1 MNHKKIAPWLVSVL
15 VGLNVAGCNSDS
27 EDVAPKK
34 EAQTVV
40 KAQFAATYL
49 QTIQPPEFSGYSLQ
63 HDYSKSTVKAVS
75 KAAQDISY
83 KGTLRITNRAT
94 PSEHTDYD
102 WPVTQRADGSVE
114 SHRVLS
120 LKPGTYD
127 FLLIVEDSK
136 GHQYLAE
143 SLGQEIVDNT
153 QPELEF
159 VLKPNLGETITDLDF
174 VAYVTNLKFSFT
186 AEELVAL
193 VEPQFGLKINDEKE
207 RVFNIN
213 KETGLSEIVL
223 NVQPGEYTMDLKLYD
238 GDLMVGKNEN
248 ETKLNIVEGS
258 DAKMD
263 VIPLQADV
271 TVKLDELKDL
281 GEFTFN
287 VPPEIVAEVGDESK
301 VSLIVRLSSNSTD
314 ALIHEKVL
322 TVVSDSKGGFVA
334 SDIFETQGESAVTA
348 SLAFHHIDEAA
359 DGYQKAPYAQCLTA
373 INIDLNQGSGCKLS
387 LKREGIITGHIKGT
401 VHFNIIDQQQQAA
414 SGAKV
419 YLNDELVG
427 ITGKELSA
435 GSLKLNLIAGD
446 YMVKASQGTM
456 IAKET
461 IEVKPLDV
469 LNKALYLKRNPD
481 LGTGNFIEQSQ
492 IYTSSYV
499 APNSISSG
507 DINGDGLVDLVM
519 GGYRGYQ
526 VEIAQPD
533 GSYKSVKK
541 EILPATYRQVAVGDV
556 NGDGDLDFILS
567 ADQGG
572 TIDYYQNDGLGNFT
586 KYSEVMAQSDDYSIR
601 TIKLADIDNDGD
613 LDIVAMVSGNK
624 NVSGDQTRIF
634 VNQGGGRFVDSG
646 QRLATKTNRPTI
658 ALAVGDMNGDKS
670 IDIVVGE
677 SGTGSKGLIY
687 LNNGK
692 GMFERSTVIWD
703 DNNES
708 STSVV
713 LADVDDN
720 GKLDVFVTDEDNR
733 NRLYL
738 NEGDATFSQ
747 SSSSFGIKGQRAV
760 FSDINT
766 NGKPDILILDANSL
780 VTAYLNNGNGT
791 YALSHTVVGASD
803 FGTTDDFHS
812 TDLDKDG
819 DQDLVV
825 LGYKSETS
833 KPVYG
838 RIYHN
843 TPH

>member
-1 MNHKKIAPWLVSVL
+1 MNHKKVGPWLASAL
-15 VGLNVAGCNSDS
+15 ISLSVAGCNSDS
-27 EDVAPKK
+27 KESAPKK
-34 EAQTVV
+34 EPQTVV
-40 KAQFAATYL
+40 NAQFAATYL
-49 QTIQPPEFSGYSLQ
+49 QTIQPPELTSYAFHYDSSE
-63 HDYSKSTVKAVS
+63 STTKTIS
-75 KAAQDISY
+75 KAAQDVSY

-114 SHRVLS
+114 SHRALS

-143 SLGQEIVDNT
+143 SLGQQIVDNE
-153 QPELEF
+153 QPELTF

-186 AEELVAL
+186 AEELAAL

-287 VPPEIVAEVGDESK
+287 VPSEIVEEVGDESK

-322 TVVSDSKGGFVA
+322 TVVSDNKGGFFA
-334 SDIFETQGESAVTA
+334 SDVFETQGESAVTA

-359 DGYQKAPYAQCLTA
+359 DGYQKAPYAQCLSA
-373 INIDLNQGSGCKLS
+373 INIDLNQGTGCKLS
-387 LKREGIITGHIKGT
+387 LKRAGIITGHIKGT

-419 YLNDELVG
+419 YLNNELVG
-427 ITGKELSA
+427 ITGKELSP
-435 GSLKLNLIAGD
+435 GSLKLNLVAGE

-456 IAKET
+456 LAKDT

-469 LNKALYLKRNPD
+469 LNKALYLGRNPD
-481 LGTGNFIEQSQ
+481 LGTGNFVEQSQ

-499 APNSISSG
+499 DPNSISSG

-526 VEIAQPD
+526 VEIAQLD

-541 EILPATYRQVAVGDV
+541 EILPATYRQVALGDM

-567 ADQGG
+567 ADKGG

-586 KYSEVMAQSDDYSIR
+586 NYSEVMAQSDDYSIR

-613 LDIVAMVSGNK
+613 LDIVATVSGNK
-624 NVSGDQTRIF
+624 SASGDQTRIF

-646 QRLATKTNRPTI
+646 QRLATKTNQPTI

-692 GMFERSTVIWD
+692 GIFDSATVIWD

-708 STSVV
+708 STSVA
-713 LADVDDN
+713 LADVNDN
-720 GKLDVFVTDEDNR
+720 GKLDVFVTDADGR

-738 NEGDATFSQ
+738 NEGDVTFSQ
-747 SSSSFGIKGQRAV
+747 SSSSFGTKGQRAV
-760 FSDINT
+760 FSDINS

-780 VTAYLNNGNGT
+780 VTAYSNNGNGT

-803 FGTTDDFHS
+803 FGTTDDLHS

-819 DQDLVV
+819 DQDIVV
-825 LGYKSETS
+825 LGYKIETP
-833 KPVYG
+833 KHVYG